1 MPGEFSSSSVMR
13 QSPGRPPGRR
23 RTIENSAKSPR
34 RPGCSSHGRLRPSLP
49 AGIVILQR
57 TRTTTIRRLERDGPC
72 AMWRMSNIEAVIFV
86 AVVALMLAL
95 ALWAT

>member
-1 MPGEFSSSSVMR
+1 
-13 QSPGRPPGRR
+13 
-23 RTIENSAKSPR
+23 
-34 RPGCSSHGRLRPSLP
+34 
-49 AGIVILQR
+49 LQR